1 MMHLDRIPL
10 IIGYRLDK
18 ALQLLGEGHNIKVD
32 STSTPYE
39 DRKSE
44 RQGNAPVVVR
54 QKNINGIIELTT
66 SLFK

>member
-1 MMHLDRIPL
+1 MYLDKIPL

-18 ALQLLGEGHNIKVD
+18 ALQLLGEGRDIRVD

-39 DRKSE
+39 DRKAE
-44 RQGNAPVVVR
+44 RLGNTPVVVR
-54 QKNINGIIELTT
+54 QKTINDIIELTT